1 MSSTH
6 DLAISAATI
15 TNSRLQYP
23 TLDSIQV
30 RWAFQRA
37 SRRLVTLQN
46 RIQVELMNRPLGLD
60 VGNWKSL
67 ELICG
72 RPVHRGF
79 SPNDKADLFA
89 MLAGNPDDVVG
100 VEPFPK
106 GASS

>member
-1 MSSTH
+1 
-6 DLAISAATI
+6 L
-15 TNSRLQYP
+15 
-23 TLDSIQV
+23 
-30 RWAFQRA
+30 
-37 SRRLVTLQN
+37 SRRQLIGRRQN

-67 ELICG
+67 ELFCG
-72 RPVHRGF
+72 QPVHRGF
-79 SPNDKADLFA
+79 SPNDKADLVA

>member
-1 MSSTH
+1 MAASDYVPGFFKNRLH
-6 DLAISAATI
+6 LAGRPQMG
-15 TNSRLQYP
+15 SRP
-23 TLDSIQV
+23 S
-30 RWAFQRA
+30 QRA

>member
-1 MSSTH
+1 MALH
-6 DLAISAATI
+6 PWA
-15 TNSRLQYP
+15 RFK
-23 TLDSIQV
+23 V
-30 RWAFQRA
+30 RWARQREASQRA

-46 RIQVELMNRPLGLD
+46 RIQVELMKSSISNRPVRHD
-60 VGNWKSL
+60 VGNWKFL
-67 ELICG
+67 KLICG

-79 SPNDKADLFA
+79 SPNDKADLVA